1 MAKKIG
7 VGGLIETIVVFE
19 LLCSPAYAHANGGL
33 IETIVVFEY
42 KIIPPFFTKFVD

>member
-33 IETIVVFEY
+33 IETIVVFELM
-42 KIIPPFFTKFVD
+42 KKMVKLLVEL